1 MPLSQP
7 DQGPDPLGDV
17 LDHAEA
23 LARLEGDVEIL
34 AELFAIFV
42 ADSAD
47 MRGRLI
53 QAASAAGP
61 TALQHAAHNL
71 KGASG
76 TLSARHVE
84 RLAGQIEQHAREGRD
99 AEARALVEPLL
110 QAFDALVSALSEA
123 PNIQRP
129 AA

>member
-1 MPLSQP
+1 MPLSPP
-7 DQGPDPLGDV
+7 DPGPDPVGAV
-17 LDHAEA
+17 LDRAEA
-23 LARLEGDVEIL
+23 LARLEGDAEIL

-42 ADSAD
+42 SDAAD
-47 MRGRLI
+47 MRERLTR
-53 QAASAAGP
+53 AAAAPGA

-84 RLAGQIEQHAREGRD
+84 RLAGQIEQHAREGRET
-99 AEARALVEPLL
+99 EARALVEPLL
-110 QAFDALVSALSEA
+110 HAFDALVSALSEA
-123 PNIQRP
+123 SRQDRP